1 MRYII
6 YVFIVLFLSA
16 CAQKP
21 APQPDNNT
29 TQTEKKEVVSDLFEV
44 NQDVTAY
51 LDDINERNI
60 STLEE
65 FEKHYFKPWNL
76 EKIDISMEEAM
87 WAYRSFRVGNSYGE
101 NLQPLKQS
109 FFDDIYARSN
119 FKAYSSLNKPAI
131 TLKALN
137 IRAFP
142 TDRPLLMDPNKAGEG
157 FPFDYMQN
165 SSIAANKPILVSHYS
180 RDKEWVFI
188 EASFAY
194 GWVKARDIAFIPKAY
209 AKLYQE
215 AEKEFVIQENH
226 PIYDAKGNF
235 LFRSRIGMLLPEI
248 DENNASYRVLTI
260 ANYKNSEAFYI
271 KSKIPKSVLH
281 KDILEFNAKNIAMI
295 FHEVSDVKYG
305 WGGMYGQ
312 RDCSSILRDFFAPF
326 GLWLPRN
333 SYEQSKVGKVIS
345 LEGLSDAQK
354 LALIKGKAVPFET
367 LLYKKGHI
375 LLFVGVKNDKPIVFH
390 ATWGVKTKKDG
401 KEGRFIIGKPIFSTL
416 ELGSNLRDYDKD
428 ASILTQLKSMN
439 ILTQGD

>member
-1 MRYII
+1 MRYIL
-6 YVFIVLFLSA
+6 YVFIAVFLSA

-21 APQPDNNT
+21 IPKIQETP
-29 TQTEKKEVVSDLFEV
+29 SDLLEV
-44 NQDVTAY
+44 NQSVTAY
-51 LDDINERNI
+51 LDTINERNI
-60 STLEE
+60 SSLEA
-65 FEKHYFKPWNL
+65 FEKHYFNLWNIK
-76 EKIDISMEEAM
+76 KIDISKKEAM

-119 FKAYSSLNKPAI
+119 FAAYSSLNKPAI

-142 TDRPLLMDPNKAGEG
+142 TDKPLLMDPKKAGEG

-165 SSIAANKPILVSHYS
+165 SLIAPNKPILVSHYS

-215 AEKEFVIQENH
+215 AEKEFVIKESH
-226 PIYDAKGNF
+226 PIYDAQGNF

-248 DENNASYRVLTI
+248 KENNASYTVLSI
-260 ANYKNSEAFYI
+260 GNYKNNEAFYI
-271 KSKIPKSVLH
+271 RSTIPKSVLH
-281 KDILEFNAKNIAMI
+281 KGILEFNVKNIAMI
-295 FHEVSDVKYG
+295 FQEVSAVKYG
-305 WGGMYGQ
+305 WGGMYQQ

-333 SYEQSKVGKVIS
+333 SYEQSKLGKVIS
-345 LEGLSDAQK
+345 LEGLSDTQK
-354 LALIKGKAVPFET
+354 LQLIKEKAVPFET

-375 LLFVGVKNDKPIVFH
+375 LLFVGVKNGEPIVFH
-390 ATWGVKTKKDG
+390 ATWGIKTKKDE

-416 ELGSNLRDYDKD
+416 ELGSNLKDYDKN

-439 ILTQGD
+439 ILTQ